1 MDFYGTIGPACAE
14 LSTLQQMVRA
24 GMTGLRMNLS
34 HGSLAEH
41 ADWLELIQKAGIRT
55 LLIDLQGPELRIGR
69 LASPL
74 TLSEGQ
80 QVFLGT
86 GGIPCPAC
94 LLDAITPGQKLL
106 LDDGKLLLRVNAVD
120 TALHCTVLR
129 GGLLQ
134 SRKSIAVPGV
144 EVPSPTLTDEDLQ
157 NLRVAADCGVT
168 GVMLPF
174 VRSAEDIRTLR
185 AALEDANAGQI
196 QIFAKIENLA
206 GVRTLPEF
214 LPLVDQVV
222 IARGDLGNAMPLW
235 ELPRCQKQL
244 ASLCRAA
251 GVPFMVVTQMLDSMQ
266 TRAVPTRAEVSD
278 IYNAVLDGAAS
289 LMLTACGGGG
299 GSTSADAQA
308 ETAVMAAINQ
318 NRPVSSVKL
327 QNSSEL
333 RKTANQSIDAAI
345 SGKLGQLSSDF
356 KFVLD
361 PNPED
366 GSVGFTLVAKCDYKN
381 TDLAKLIKT
390 VTNINSYN
398 MNKWSEVGV
407 VVRTVDG
414 QTYIAISVAIKTK
427 T

>member
-1 MDFYGTIGPACAE
+1 MKH
-14 LSTLQQMVRA
+14 LKK
-24 GMTGLRMNLS
+24 
-34 HGSLAEH
+34 LA
-41 ADWLELIQKAGIRT
+41 A
-55 LLIDLQGPELRIGR
+55 
-69 LASPL
+69 
-74 TLSEGQ
+74 
-80 QVFLGT
+80 
-86 GGIPCPAC
+86 
-94 LLDAITPGQKLL
+94 LL
-106 LDDGKLLLRVNAVD
+106 LVG
-120 TALHCTVLR
+120 VL
-129 GGLLQ
+129 
-134 SRKSIAVPGV
+134 
-144 EVPSPTLTDEDLQ
+144 
-157 NLRVAADCGVT
+157 
-168 GVMLPF
+168 
-174 VRSAEDIRTLR
+174 
-185 AALEDANAGQI
+185 
-196 QIFAKIENLA
+196 
-206 GVRTLPEF
+206 
-214 LPLVDQVV
+214 
-222 IARGDLGNAMPLW
+222 
-235 ELPRCQKQL
+235 
-244 ASLCRAA
+244 SL
-251 GVPFMVVTQMLDSMQ
+251 
-266 TRAVPTRAEVSD
+266 
-278 IYNAVLDGAAS
+278 S
-289 LMLTACGGGG
+289 LLTACGGG

-407 VVRTVDG
+407 VVRTVNG